1 MNPATLI
8 QSSSIVWLMATGLLL
23 GALHALEPG
32 HAKTMIASF
41 VVATRGSVPQA
52 VLLGLSAALS
62 HSVLIWVLAG
72 AALYFGN
79 QYIGDDVE
87 PWLQLVSG
95 VVIVG
100 IGLTMI
106 WRLSRR
112 GAARTD
118 DATGPQ
124 GGRLIA
130 THDGVVELAVFED
143 GVPPEF
149 RIFSYDQKR
158 HGAKLPPAEAVS
170 VRTIRPDGATQT
182 FAFVPR
188 GACLVSTDPIP
199 EPHAFEAVV
208 SLSHDGHTHEHVLAF
223 HEAHDHEHHDHAH
236 GHAHDHGLHHDHDHD
251 HHHHDGD
258 AHAQAHARQIAR
270 RFDGRS
276 VTTRQIALFGLS
288 SGLMPCPAALTMLL
302 VCLRLKKIVLGVGLV
317 TAFSLGLAITLVS
330 LGVVAAIGVRHASR
344 RLERFDR
351 WTAVMP
357 YISGALIIGVGVFMG
372 VSGFSLLA

>member
-1 MNPATLI
+1 MNPDILI
-8 QSSSIVWLMATGLLL
+8 QSSSIVWLLATGLLL

-52 VLLGLSAALS
+52 VLLGLSAAFS
-62 HSVLIWVLAG
+62 HSMLIWVLAG
-72 AALYFGN
+72 GALYFGD

-87 PWLQLVSG
+87 PWLQLGSG
-95 VVIVG
+95 IVIVG
-100 IGLTMI
+100 IGVAMI
-106 WRLSRR
+106 WRLSR
-112 GAARTD
+112 GGTARV
-118 DATGPQ
+118 ASGSGPQ

-130 THDGVVELAVFED
+130 VHDGVVELAVFED

-149 RIFSYDQKR
+149 RIFCYDVQLHR
-158 HGAKLPPAEAVS
+158 TTLPPAKTVS
-170 VRTIRPDGATQT
+170 VRTIRPNGATQT
-182 FAFVPR
+182 FAFVSR

-199 EPHAFEAVV
+199 EPHAFEAVM
-208 SLSHDGHTHEHVLAF
+208 SLSHGDHTHEHVLAF
-223 HEAHDHEHHDHAH
+223 HEEHEHAHENHGHHHQHDHDHAH
-236 GHAHDHGLHHDHDHD
+236 HDNAQNHHGR
-251 HHHHDGD
+251 D
-258 AHAQAHARQIAR
+258 AHAEAHARQIAR

-330 LGVVAAIGVRHASR
+330 LGVVAAIGVKHASR

-351 WTAVMP
+351 WVGIMP
-357 YISGALIIGVGVFMG
+357 YVSGALIIGVGVIMG